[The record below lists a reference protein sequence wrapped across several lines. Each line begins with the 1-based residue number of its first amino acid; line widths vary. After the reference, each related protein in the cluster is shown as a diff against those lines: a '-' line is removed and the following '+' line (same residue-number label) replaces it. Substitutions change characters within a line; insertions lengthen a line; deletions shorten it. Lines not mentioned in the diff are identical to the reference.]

1 LIKTANPLK
10 QMKLVGSTLPIK
22 KIEVITKS
30 PEESRRLGALIGRL
44 AQPGDVLLLTGNLGA
59 GKTCLTQG
67 VAHGLGIKDY
77 VMSPSFV
84 ILRELKGR
92 LCLYH
97 IDLYRLDNIAE
108 TADLGLDDYLYG
120 DGIVAVE
127 WADKALSLMPLEH
140 LKIKIDY
147 LSENERRFVFQANGN
162 RYLKMI
168 DDIKREKDA
177 AVH

>member
-1 LIKTANPLK
+1 LPVK
-10 QMKLVGSTLPIK
+10 KL
-22 KIEVITKS
+22 EVVSKS
-30 PEESRRLGALIGRL
+30 PEESVRLGALIGRL

-59 GKTCLTQG
+59 GKTCFIRG
-67 VAHGLGIKDY
+67 VAGGLGIKDY

-92 LCLYH
+92 IKLYH

-127 WADKALSLMPLEH
+127 WAEKALKLMPAEH
-140 LKIKIDY
+140 LHIKIDY
-147 LSENERRFVFQANGN
+147 ISENERRFVFRANGE
-162 RYLKMI
+162 RYFQILE
-168 DDIKREKDA
+168 DIEREKDA
-177 AVH
+177 AGN